1 MEIIGIALIFIGG
14 LIALVYGFL
23 LLITAFRESILWGL
37 GYLFIPFVSLIFV
50 IVHWEEAK
58 DPFLKGLLCIPFIVV
73 GLVLM
78 PVAQ

>member
-37 GYLFIPFVSLIFV
+37 GYMFIPFVSLIFV
-50 IVHWEEAK
+50 IVHWEKAK